1 VTVAREPGRLLVS
14 SSSPFPSVAE
24 GQVIAFAER
33 GLEDLADLGVEE
45 VEEVREGED
54 TRSLPGSRATV
65 TPALPQSKKIVSPV
79 MASSQKIAP
88 PTKLHLS
95 LPPPSPK
102 LSPKSPAKKARTPN
116 LLKKVQAVKTGLQ
129 FVNSLS
135 PDSQAP
141 H

>member
-1 VTVAREPGRLLVS
+1 MP
-14 SSSPFPSVAE
+14 
-24 GQVIAFAER
+24 
-33 GLEDLADLGVEE
+33 
-45 VEEVREGED
+45 
-54 TRSLPGSRATV
+54 
-65 TPALPQSKKIVSPV
+65 
-79 MASSQKIAP
+79 SSQKSTP
-88 PTKLHLS
+88 PTKLQLS

-102 LSPKSPAKKARTPN
+102 LSPKSPAKKVRTPN